1 MNIQGTYTNK
11 GLALTAKTA
20 VGVCLRVTRV
30 VGGSGHTQ
38 DIPNAVQM
46 SEIRQT
52 LAVGEARCAGS
63 TAVLPVTLAA
73 VGLESSYTLT
83 ELGIYAEDP
92 DEGEIL
98 YCVYRLDEPV
108 TIQAGSDTV
117 LRFYLRQTV
126 SEDGGAA
133 VLCSPAGLITESDC
147 APVRKM
153 VLATGA
159 PYRYAEIPALELQA
173 YLDALPRL
181 LTEHHDIVLTGTHTQ
196 YVRIEDFYGSGSLTL
211 RADNLGGC
219 VFTRGISVNNC
230 SVPVKME
237 KLKWELASDVPQDDS
252 YCVNCSSSEVI
263 AQECS
268 FNGYVL
274 PDGGKVG
281 RGATTINRAH
291 FLLQDCKFCNLLI
304 AVKCFCDG
312 QIDIIDP
319 GKKGEYRNN
328 DVGAY
333 THFSGLVMLMSGIPS
348 TLGGIR
354 NVVDTGGLIVQDG
367 KFI

>member
-20 VGVCLRVTRV
+20 AGACLRVTRV
-30 VGGSGHTQ
+30 VGGSGHTT
-38 DIPNAVQM
+38 DVPNAAQL

-52 LAVGEARCAGS
+52 LAVGEARCTGN

-108 TIQAGSDTV
+108 TIQAGNDTV

-147 APVRKM
+147 APVRQK

-159 PYRYAEIPALELQA
+159 PRRDVSLSASELQA
-173 YLDALPRL
+173 YLDTLPRL
-181 LTEHHDIVLTGTHTQ
+181 LTEHYVITLSGTASEE
-196 YVRIEDFYGSGSLTL
+196 VSVNGFYGCGSLML
-211 RADNLGGC
+211 QANNLGDC
-219 VFTRGISVNNC
+219 VFKRELRVLNC
-230 SVPVKME
+230 RLPVQME
-237 KLKWELASDVPQDDS
+237 KLKWELDETANKYR
-252 YCVNCSSSEVI
+252 YCLPCQKSMVY
-263 AQECS
+263 ADGCS
-268 FNGYVL
+268 FNGCA
-274 PDGGKVG
+274 KNG
-281 RGATTINRAH
+281 RG
-291 FLLQDCKFCNLLI
+291 
-304 AVKCFCDG
+304 
-312 QIDIIDP
+312 
-319 GKKGEYRNN
+319 
-328 DVGAY
+328 VGAFY
-333 THFSGLVMLMSGIPS
+333 NSYAVLADCAFHDLECAVSTSWGGFVGIFGDNPTEDYSNNQVGICHIRGGLVLLGELVPD
-348 TLGGIR
+348 TLGGTYNAKEGMSAIIK
-354 NVVDTGGLIVQDG
+354 GG